1 MIYAVVGLSRFGYE
15 FEWGIQVSTTL
26 QSRDIR
32 LTTEQAENCSK
43 LLLNLMR
50 DGESEI
56 VGAGMRHPFPEMIDA
71 IQAAERERKKEEEK
85 RHKAVMEYLQA
96 ELTAL
101 QKQLSDVESNL
112 GGLPKMG
119 EHLGL
124 NRRPGESEDDFRKRI
139 RDEIQVQILAGTL
152 DDPTGEYRQWAE
164 TYDEIED
171 RKSLLSLEAARFGN
185 AAKSQSGTLMRM
197 EQLEDGSILTVRLL
211 DNDDPRVVDHMRSAI
226 RREIQ
231 EQIENGTLDDPDG
244 KQQEWARHYDELQD
258 QKQRL
263 DDLAETLSTN
273 AHLTVDESLGRDA
286 FERSN
291 QEISDRKVSGETL
304 EIDENISY
312 EEDEANMADFLFA
325 ASAVELDVGGQFN
338 AAAEGQ
344 DMNQDLSVEA
354 DIAQQHS
361 PKPNTLVV

>member
-1 MIYAVVGLSRFGYE
+1 MIYAVVGITRFGYD

-50 DGESEI
+50 DGDSEI
-56 VGAGMRHPFPEMIDA
+56 VGAGMRHPFPEMIYA
-71 IQAAERERKKEEEK
+71 LQTAERERKKDEEK

-96 ELTAL
+96 ELAAL
-101 QKQLSDVESNL
+101 QQQLADVESNL

-171 RKSLLSLEAARFGN
+171 RKSLLSLEANRFGD
-185 AAKSQSGTLMRM
+185 AVEHQSDTIIKLK
-197 EQLEDGSILTVRLL
+197 QLEDGSILTMREL
-211 DNDDPRVVDHMRSAI
+211 DNDDPRVIDHMRSAI

-231 EQIENGTLDDPDG
+231 EQIDNGTLDDPDG
-244 KQQEWARHYDELQD
+244 AQQEWARHYDELQE

-263 DDLAETLSTN
+263 DNLAETLSTN
-273 AHLTVDESLGRDA
+273 THLTIENSMGTLAYEASNSAITSNLENGKDVVLDESKSI
-286 FERSN
+286 E
-291 QEISDRKVSGETL
+291 
-304 EIDENISY
+304 
-312 EEDEANMADFLFA
+312 EANANMNDFLFA
-325 ASAVELDVGGQFN
+325 SAEELNVGEQFN
-338 AAAEGQ
+338 SAAIGSQPQPIPEIEVTRS
-344 DMNQDLSVEA
+344 NT
-354 DIAQQHS
+354 QH
-361 PKPNTLVV
+361 LAL